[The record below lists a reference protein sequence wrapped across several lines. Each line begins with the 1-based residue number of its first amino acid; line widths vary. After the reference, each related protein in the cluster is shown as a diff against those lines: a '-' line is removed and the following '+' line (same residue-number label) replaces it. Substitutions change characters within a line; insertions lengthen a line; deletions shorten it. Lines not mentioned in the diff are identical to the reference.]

1 MLRPR
6 PLAEDI
12 RCSSGYLV
20 HRTEER
26 ALVDVRIALCG
37 LDLGVTQ
44 NVLNLIQA
52 AVVVHQ
58 KAGEAVSQVVD
69 TRIVQ
74 SGLTASDAP

>member
-1 MLRPR
+1 M
-6 PLAEDI
+6 
-12 RCSSGYLV
+12 
-20 HRTEER
+20 
-26 ALVDVRIALCG
+26 RIALCG